1 MLNNPSS
8 SPFLNPLVVALDV
21 DTREEALSF
30 AKSLSGQ
37 VGGFK
42 LGPRLCLRY
51 GQSFVEE
58 IARQGPVFMDNKH
71 FDISSTMEAAV
82 RASFD
87 CGASVVTVHALS
99 GLDALKKM
107 AALELELSRIRPFRI
122 LAVTVL
128 TSWDQNSLPP
138 VLRPDGVATHVVALA
153 DLVKSA
159 GLTGIVC
166 SPHELESL
174 QGRGLYLLTPGIRFP
189 DDEKGDQKRVAGPQE
204 ALQAG
209 ARALVVGRPIVQAK
223 DPGAAAEKFLRAIQ
237 V

>member
-1 MLNNPSS
+1 
-8 SPFLNPLVVALDV
+8 
-21 DTREEALSF
+21 TKALSG
-30 AKSLSGQ
+30 L

-42 LGPRLCLRY
+42 IGPRLCLRY
-51 GQSFVEE
+51 GEE
-58 IARQGPVFMDNKH
+58 LIREVAGHGPVFMDNKH

-107 AALELELSRIRPFRI
+107 AALEAELGRIRPFRI

-138 VLRPDGVATHVVALA
+138 VLKPDAVSAHVTALA
-153 DLVKSA
+153 DLAASS
-159 GLTGIVC
+159 GLKGIVC

-174 QGRGLYLLTPGIRFP
+174 RDRGLYILTPGIRFP
-189 DDEKGDQKRVAGPQE
+189 EDEKGDQKRVAGPAE
-204 ALQAG
+204 ALRSG

-223 DPGAAAEKFLRAIQ
+223 DPRAAAERFLQA
-237 V
+237 VKA